1 MLMVVVHVYMFVN
14 FIIEVYYNDL
24 SFPNENLVK
33 AKGMF
38 TQLNFP
44 LNSLQNL
51 AMNLVQTQT

>member
-51 AMNLVQTQT
+51 AMDLV